1 MTGPS
6 LDPTIESKVLRYF
19 VAVAEE
25 LNFSR
30 AADRL
35 GISASPLSRA
45 IRALE
50 ADIGATLLERDTH
63 GVALTPAGAVLL
75 EQGRTALEALQA
87 AVRRAR
93 RAGAATPQL
102 VLAVKADS
110 DAGLLDTILA
120 RYAGQDSALP
130 VVVRLC
136 GWDEQPRLLRQ
147 GEADVALVHSPFD
160 STGLDAEPV
169 VVEPT
174 VAAVPATHPLARAG
188 RATLADLGLP
198 VTDSSDLAG
207 VRRYQVHL
215 VERHG
220 VRDLAQLLALV
231 ELGRIVTLVPRS
243 VADRYPRPGLAYL
256 DVPDAPPAVLTIAWP
271 QESRSTAVAALVRAA
286 TDPEP
291 VLREPLT

>member
-6 LDPTIESKVLRYF
+6 LDPPIESKVLRYF

-63 GVALTPAGAVLL
+63 GVTLTPAGAVLL

-87 AVRRAR
+87 AVRRAL

-147 GEADVALVHSPFD
+147 GEADVALVHHPFD

-169 VVEPT
+169 AVEPT
-174 VAAVPATHPLARAG
+174 VAAVPVAHPLARAG

-207 VRRYQVHL
+207 VRRYQAHL

-220 VRDLAQLLALV
+220 VRDLAQLIALV

-243 VADRYPRPGLAYL
+243 VADRYPRPGLTYL

-291 VLREPLT
+291 VLRAPLT